1 MKKKQARKPMVL
13 ASALV
18 MGMAVFA
25 PIQAGAAEAVKKEVS
40 ETQLEQ
46 QQVKGKVLTYANYEL
61 FITGEDGKR
70 YRVSLHDFT
79 DEQIMHMRLK
89 EGADIVVKGK
99 VLDSEA
105 FFDSFEAY
113 KRQLPKEITNDDLA
127 KVKNLHK
134 ELKELEKL
142 AFTEII
148 GETKYVDTKSKNEE
162 KMNRYFEVENK
173 ISEVLAPYPKAEPDF
188 PPDKTK
194 DINYRQTFE
203 EFLEVTG
210 LQIPDEDKAALKK
223 LHEEGMA
230 KYDKNKS
237 NANHMD
243 EFFEALKPYYA
254 EARVASF
261 EDDIKKYSVEKDDIA
276 KLEPLYKEVVEL
288 TKKKDYDAADK
299 KWEEIYQITEPYA
312 VEFYKM
318 NHFKGQQV
326 EMNGKEQKAGTKA

>member
-25 PIQAGAAEAVKKEVS
+25 PIQAGAAETVKKEVS

-79 DEQIMHMRLK
+79 DEQIIDMRLK
-89 EGADIVVKGK
+89 EGAEIVVKGK

-148 GETKYVDTKSKNEE
+148 GENKYVDADSKNEE
-162 KMNRYFEVENK
+162 KMNRYFEVEHE
-173 ISEVLAPYPKAEPDF
+173 ISEVLSA
-188 PPDKTK
+188 
-194 DINYRQTFE
+194 
-203 EFLEVTG
+203 
-210 LQIPDEDKAALKK
+210 
-223 LHEEGMA
+223 
-230 KYDKNKS
+230 
-237 NANHMD
+237 
-243 EFFEALKPYYA
+243 
-254 EARVASF
+254 
-261 EDDIKKYSVEKDDIA
+261 
-276 KLEPLYKEVVEL
+276 
-288 TKKKDYDAADK
+288 
-299 KWEEIYQITEPYA
+299 
-312 VEFYKM
+312 
-318 NHFKGQQV
+318 
-326 EMNGKEQKAGTKA
+326 

>member
-1 MKKKQARKPMVL
+1 MKKKQVRKPMVL

-46 QQVKGKVLTYANYEL
+46 QQVKGKVLAYDNYEL

-79 DEQIMHMRLK
+79 DEQIIDMQLK
-89 EGADIVVKGK
+89 KGANIVVKGK

-105 FFDSFEAY
+105 FFDSFETY
-113 KRQLPKEITNDDLA
+113 QRQLPKEISSEDLE
-127 KVKNLHK
+127 KVKSLHK

-142 AFTEII
+142 AFTE
-148 GETKYVDTKSKNEE
+148 KDVYRYVKNEE

-173 ISEVLAPYPKAEPDF
+173 INEVLASYPKVEPEKFF

-288 TKKKDYDAADK
+288 TKKKDYDAAAK
-299 KWEEIYQITEPYA
+299 KWEEISQITEPYA

-318 NHFKGQQV
+318 KHFKAQQV